1 MDFVLNFAMC
11 SADFTCFNG
20 LPFWILNKNFQE
32 TAFLSIVLSLF
43 IHKINSKHVRDYN
56 IQAKFKLKSYSPSLH
71 ASLFAKMSANEF
83 YSKILFT
90 VYSILLI

>member
-1 MDFVLNFAMC
+1 MFHRRFINFSLRRLREKLQNVPRFEMDFVLNFAMC

-43 IHKINSKHVRDYN
+43 MYKIS
-56 IQAKFKLKSYSPSLH
+56 
-71 ASLFAKMSANEF
+71 
-83 YSKILFT
+83 
-90 VYSILLI
+90 